1 MTIFLLTNIVKPIV
15 CCGASERQLN
25 REHLN
30 NSGYQTVDE
39 LIWAIRQAESGKA
52 LVAALFTSE
61 HCPFCIALKQEQLT
75 PRMRS
80 EVSPKLL
87 VVEFEIARRAPFTLP
102 NGSRTTVKEWG
113 QRHSVKLT
121 PTVVM
126 LDRSV
131 RPIGEPLVG
140 YASRDFYANYL
151 EERIQS
157 AQNFWRQ
164 H

>member
-1 MTIFLLTNIVKPIV
+1 M

-30 NSGYQTVDE
+30 KSGYQTVDE
-39 LIWAIRQAESGKA
+39 LIPAIRQAEAGRA
-52 LVAALFTSE
+52 VVAALFTSE

-113 QRHSVKLT
+113 QRHSLKLT

-126 LDRSV
+126 LDRMA
-131 RPIGEPLVG
+131 RPIGEALVG

-151 EERIQS
+151 EERIQNARS
-157 AQNFWRQ
+157 FWRQ